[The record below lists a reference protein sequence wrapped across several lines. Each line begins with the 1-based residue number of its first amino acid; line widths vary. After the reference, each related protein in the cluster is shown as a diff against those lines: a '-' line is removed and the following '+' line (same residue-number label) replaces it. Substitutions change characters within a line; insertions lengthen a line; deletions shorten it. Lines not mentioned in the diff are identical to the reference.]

1 MNNFLLKLL
10 LLTKYK
16 NNVDNIYLLLL
27 LLLVVVVVIVQYD
40 SHRVYFIPA
49 LIKDCINYFWKS
61 NKINKRGVVVIRTAD
76 AK

>member
-16 NNVDNIYLLLL
+16 NNVDNIY

>member
-16 NNVDNIYLLLL
+16 NNVDNIYLLV
-27 LLLVVVVVIVQYD
+27 VVVVVIVQYD

>member
-27 LLLVVVVVIVQYD
+27 LLLLVVVIVQYD